1 MAQGLIWVRRVAIA
15 AIALGLVLRFAHLDR
30 KVYWHDE
37 AYTSLR
43 VAGYVGPAVEKAA
56 TDRPDLTAAE
66 LLRYQ
71 QMPPEPSLANSW
83 IALANNPEHPPLYY
97 LLAHGWG
104 RLFGA
109 SVAGYRAIAA
119 IFGAIAIAVMF
130 WLGRLL
136 FPASPAIAWVAV
148 ALLAVAPL
156 QLIYSQEAREY
167 TLWAVG
173 LLLAH
178 GSLIRAMERGTTS
191 AWIAYGLALGL
202 AWYGSL
208 MTVLLGLSHGAYVV
222 LSQVG
227 SRAWL
232 KPDQKWPAP
241 KAWMGFMLANGLGLG
256 LFAPWLW
263 VIVQQWGR
271 LRAVTAWANE
281 PRPLA
286 YLAQFWGLHYSSMV
300 VDFNAPLSHP
310 FTLFGP
316 ALVLLVV
323 GLGLRHIWHTQPRS
337 LALFLSC
344 GLLVPPLVLIGGD
357 VVRGSQFSG
366 TTRYFFPSLVLLPL
380 AIAPLLVHWLTAP
393 QKSFKALGAT
403 LLALLLT
410 VGTASGVANN
420 RALTWWNKTV
430 GYSNIHVANYL
441 NQVPKPTVLLG
452 ASGIAMGEAL
462 SLSHYLQPDTAL
474 WLLPQTTMPAPD
486 SLQTVL
492 EAQPQTTLFLLKPSP
507 ALLNTVPPGWQTAAI
522 ETGQFA
528 PSDLVQLTP
537 PPTS

>member
-1 MAQGLIWVRRVAIA
+1 MAKGWIWVRRVAIA
-15 AIALGLVLRFAHLDR
+15 AVTIGLVLRFANLDR

-43 VAGYVGPAVEKAA
+43 VAGYIGPAIEES
-56 TDRPDLTAAE
+56 TRDRPDLTAAD
-66 LLRYQ
+66 LFRYQ
-71 QMPPEPSLANSW
+71 QMPPAPSLADCW
-83 IALANNPEHPPLYY
+83 LALANNPEHPPLYY

-119 IFGAIAIAVMF
+119 VFGAIALAVMF

-148 ALLAVAPL
+148 ALLAVAPV

-178 GSLIRAMERGTTS
+178 GTLMRAMERRRAS
-191 AWIAYGLALGL
+191 AWIAYGLSLGL

-208 MTVLLGLSHGAYVV
+208 MTVLLGLSHVTYVA
-222 LSQVG
+222 LSQL
-227 SRAWL
+227 SPMTWL
-232 KPDQKWPAP
+232 KSDQKPLSLKTWA
-241 KAWMGFMLANGLGLG
+241 AFMLANGLGLG

-263 VIVQQWGR
+263 VIVRQWAR
-271 LRAVTAWANE
+271 LRTVTAWANE
-281 PRPLA
+281 PRPLE
-286 YLAQFWGLHYSSMV
+286 YLAQFWGLHYSAMV

-323 GLGLRHIWHTQPRS
+323 GLGLGHIWRAQPRS
-337 LALFLSC
+337 VALFLSC

-357 VVRGSQFSG
+357 IVRGSQFSG

-380 AIAPLLVHWLTAP
+380 AIAPLITHWLTAL
-393 QKSFKALGAT
+393 QKIPKALGAA
-403 LLALLLT
+403 LLALLLA
-410 VGTASGVANN
+410 VGMASGMANN
-420 RALTWWNKTV
+420 RAQTWWNKTI
-430 GYSNIHVANYL
+430 GYSNIQVASYL
-441 NQVPKPTVLLG
+441 NQVSDPMVLLG
-452 ASGIAMGEAL
+452 ANGIALGEAL

-474 WLLPQTTMPAPD
+474 WLLPEPDMP
-486 SLQTVL
+486 SLDRLQAVL
-492 EAQPQTTLFLLKPSP
+492 ELRPQATLFLLKPSP
-507 ALLNTVPPGWQTAAI
+507 TLLDSVPSGWQTTLI
-522 ETGQFA
+522 DTGQFA

-537 PPTS
+537 PPTY

>member
-1 MAQGLIWVRRVAIA
+1 MAIA
-15 AIALGLVLRFAHLDR
+15 AVTIGLVLRFANLER

-43 VAGYVGPAVEKAA
+43 VAGYIGPVVEEAVR
-56 TDRPDLTAAE
+56 DRPDLTAAE

-71 QMPPEPSLANSW
+71 QMPPSPSLADSW
-83 IALANNPEHPPLYY
+83 LALANNPEHPPLYY

-119 IFGAIAIAVMF
+119 MFGAIAIAVMF
-130 WLGRLL
+130 WLGRQL
-136 FPASPAIAWVAV
+136 FPARPAIAWVAM

-178 GSLIRAMERGTTS
+178 GTLMRATEQRVAS

-208 MTVLLGLSHGAYVV
+208 MTVLLSLSHVAYVALIQ
-222 LSQVG
+222 LSP
-227 SRAWL
+227 RAWL
-232 KPDQKWPAP
+232 KSDQKPLSLKTWVA
-241 KAWMGFMLANGLGLG
+241 FMLAHGLGLG

-263 VIVQQWGR
+263 VIVRQWAR
-271 LRAVTAWANE
+271 LRTVTAWANE
-281 PRPLA
+281 PKPLE

-323 GLGLRHIWHTQPRS
+323 GLGLGHVWRTQPRS
-337 LALFLSC
+337 VALFLSC
-344 GLLVPPLVLIGGD
+344 GLLVPPLMLIGGD
-357 VVRGSQFSG
+357 LVRGSQFSG

-380 AIAPLLVHWLTAP
+380 AIAPLITHGLTAP
-393 QKSFKALGAT
+393 QRRSRALGAA

-410 VGTASGVANN
+410 VGIASGVANN

-430 GYSNIHVANYL
+430 GYSNIHVATYL
-441 NQVPKPTVLLG
+441 NQVSNPMVLLG
-452 ASGIAMGEAL
+452 ANGIAMGEAL
-462 SLSHYLQPDTAL
+462 SLSHYLRPDTAL
-474 WLLPQTTMPAPD
+474 WLLPEPEMPATE
-486 SLQTVL
+486 SLQSVL
-492 EAQPQTTLFLLKPSP
+492 EAQPQATLFLLKPSST
-507 ALLNTVPPGWQTAAI
+507 LLDTVPSGWQTTPIDA
-522 ETGQFA
+522 GQFA
-528 PSDLVQLTP
+528 PTDLVQLTP
-537 PPTS
+537 PPTF

>member
-1 MAQGLIWVRRVAIA
+1 MWVKRVAIA
-15 AIALGLVLRFAHLDR
+15 AVAVGLVLRFANLDR

-43 VAGYVGPAVEKAA
+43 VAGYVGPAVEKAV

-71 QMPPEPSLANSW
+71 QMPSTPSLADSW
-83 IALANNPEHPPLYY
+83 LALANNPEHPPLYY

-109 SVAGYRAIAA
+109 SIGGYRAIAT
-119 IFGAIAIAVMF
+119 IFGAIAIAMMF
-130 WLGRLL
+130 WLGRQL
-136 FPASPAIAWVAV
+136 FPAQPAIAWVTV
-148 ALLAVAPL
+148 TLLAVSPL

-173 LLLAH
+173 LLVAH
-178 GSLIRAMERGTTS
+178 GTLVRAMRQDTAS

-208 MTVLLGLSHGAYVV
+208 MTVLLGLSHVTYVI

-227 SRAWL
+227 PMAGFKS
-232 KPDQKWPAP
+232 DQKPP
-241 KAWMGFMLANGLGLG
+241 SLKTWMSFVLANGLGLG

-263 VIVQQWGR
+263 VIVEYWGR
-271 LRAVTAWANE
+271 LRTVTAWANE
-281 PRPLA
+281 PRPLE

-316 ALVLLVV
+316 PLVLLLL
-323 GLGLRHIWHTQPRS
+323 GLGLGHIWRTQPRS
-337 LALFLSC
+337 VALFLSC

-357 VVRGSQFSG
+357 VARSSQFSG
-366 TTRYFFPSLVLLPL
+366 TTRYFFPSLLLLPL
-380 AIAPLLVHWLTAP
+380 AIAPLLTHWLTSS
-393 QKSFKALGAT
+393 QKISKTLGAT
-403 LLALLLT
+403 LLALLLA
-410 VGTASGVANN
+410 VGMTSGVANN
-420 RALTWWNKTV
+420 RAQTWWNKTI
-430 GYSNIHVANYL
+430 GYSNLQVANYL
-441 NQVPKPTVLLG
+441 NQVPKPMVLLG
-452 ASGIAMGEAL
+452 ANGIALGEAL

-474 WLLPQTTMPAPD
+474 WLLPEPEMPALD
-486 SLQTVL
+486 NLQAVL
-492 EAQPQTTLFLLKPSP
+492 EAQPQATLFLLKPSP
-507 ALLNTVPPGWQTAAI
+507 TLLSTVPPGWQTTQI

-537 PPTS
+537 PSAF